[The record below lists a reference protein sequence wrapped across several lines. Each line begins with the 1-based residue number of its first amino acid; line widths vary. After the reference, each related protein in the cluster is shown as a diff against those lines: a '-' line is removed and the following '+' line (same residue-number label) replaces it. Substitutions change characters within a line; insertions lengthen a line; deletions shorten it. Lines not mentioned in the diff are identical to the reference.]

1 MTDNDYLIAY
11 EREKAARLAAEKL
24 LEELTREVY
33 FKNAELVKINREFK
47 KQQQALIQQEKMAS
61 VGFLA
66 SGIAHEINN
75 PLGYS
80 LSNMSVLSEYIEE
93 LVSAIQTVRD
103 DASIAETSKAP
114 LSSESVVEVL
124 IDMPDL
130 VAESLDGLKAV
141 KQIVSDLRGF
151 ARTNTAELTE
161 TNVNDCL
168 TTTMN
173 VLAAEIKRKAVLHVE
188 LKSTQLIDANAG
200 KLNQVFANLII
211 NAVHASPDKGNLYIT
226 TRDEDHQVVID
237 ISDDGEGVP
246 QEHRTEIFSPFFTS
260 KPVGEGTGLGLSIAY
275 AIIVEEHQG
284 SLELAADGQGRG
296 ATFRIRLNAM

>member
-24 LEELTREVY
+24 LETLTREVY
-33 FKNAELVKINREFK
+33 FKNAELEKINREFK
-47 KQQQALIQQEKMAS
+47 EQQQALIQQEKMAS

-246 QEHRTEIFSPFFTS
+246 EEHRAEIFSPFFTS

>member
-24 LEELTREVY
+24 LETLTREVY
-33 FKNAELVKINREFK
+33 FKNAELEKINREFK
-47 KQQQALIQQEKMAS
+47 EQQQALIQQEKMAS

-246 QEHRTEIFSPFFTS
+246 EEHRTEIFSPFFTS

-284 SLELAADGQGRG
+284 SLELVADGQGRG

>member
-24 LEELTREVY
+24 LETLTREVY
-33 FKNAELVKINREFK
+33 FKNAELEKINREFK
-47 KQQQALIQQEKMAS
+47 EQQQALIQQEKMAS

-246 QEHRTEIFSPFFTS
+246 EEHRTEIFSPFFTS

>member
-24 LEELTREVY
+24 LETLTREVY
-33 FKNAELVKINREFK
+33 FKNAELEKINREFK
-47 KQQQALIQQEKMAS
+47 EQQQALIQQEKMAS

-114 LSSESVVEVL
+114 LSSESIVEVL

-246 QEHRTEIFSPFFTS
+246 EEHRTEIFSPFFTS

>member
-47 KQQQALIQQEKMAS
+47 EQQQALIQQEKMAS

-66 SGIAHEINN
+66 SRIAHEINN

-246 QEHRTEIFSPFFTS
+246 EEHRTEIFSPFFTS

>member
-47 KQQQALIQQEKMAS
+47 EQQQALIQQEKMAS

-80 LSNMSVLSEYIEE
+80 LSNLSVLSEYIEE

-246 QEHRTEIFSPFFTS
+246 EEHRTEIFSPFFTS

-284 SLELAADGQGRG
+284 SLELVADGQGRG

>member
-47 KQQQALIQQEKMAS
+47 EQQQALIQQEKMAS

-284 SLELAADGQGRG
+284 SLELVADGQGRG

>member
-47 KQQQALIQQEKMAS
+47 EQQQALIQQEKMAS

-188 LKSTQLIDANAG
+188 LKSTQLVDANAG

-246 QEHRTEIFSPFFTS
+246 EEHRTEIFSPFFTS

-284 SLELAADGQGRG
+284 SLELVADGQGRG

>member
-24 LEELTREVY
+24 LETLTREVY
-33 FKNAELVKINREFK
+33 FKNVELEKINREFK
-47 KQQQALIQQEKMAS
+47 EQQQALIQQEKMAS

-246 QEHRTEIFSPFFTS
+246 EEHRTEIFSPFFTS

>member
-33 FKNAELVKINREFK
+33 FKNAELEKINREFK
-47 KQQQALIQQEKMAS
+47 EQQQALIQQEKMAS

-151 ARTNTAELTE
+151 ARTNTAERTE

-188 LKSTQLIDANAG
+188 LKSKQLIDANAG

-226 TRDEDHQVVID
+226 TRDEGHQVVID

-246 QEHRTEIFSPFFTS
+246 EEHRAEIFSPFFTS
-260 KPVGEGTGLGLSIAY
+260 KPAGEGTGLGLSIAY

>member
-47 KQQQALIQQEKMAS
+47 EQQQALIQQEKMAS

-246 QEHRTEIFSPFFTS
+246 EEHRTEIFSPFFTS

>member
-1 MTDNDYLIAY
+1 M
-11 EREKAARLAAEKL
+11 
-24 LEELTREVY
+24 
-33 FKNAELVKINREFK
+33 
-47 KQQQALIQQEKMAS
+47 
-61 VGFLA
+61 
-66 SGIAHEINN
+66 
-75 PLGYS
+75 
-80 LSNMSVLSEYIEE
+80 
-93 LVSAIQTVRD
+93 
-103 DASIAETSKAP
+103 
-114 LSSESVVEVL
+114 SSESVVEVL

-188 LKSTQLIDANAG
+188 LKSTQLVDANAG

-246 QEHRTEIFSPFFTS
+246 EEHRTEIFSPFFTS

-284 SLELAADGQGRG
+284 SLELVADGQGRG

>member
-47 KQQQALIQQEKMAS
+47 EQQQALIQQEKMAS

-260 KPVGEGTGLGLSIAY
+260 KPVGQGTGLGLSIAY

>member
-33 FKNAELVKINREFK
+33 FKNVELEKINREFK
-47 KQQQALIQQEKMAS
+47 EQQQALIQQEKMAS

-246 QEHRTEIFSPFFTS
+246 EEHRTEIFSPFFTS

>member
-24 LEELTREVY
+24 LETLTREVY
-33 FKNAELVKINREFK
+33 FKNAELEKINREFK
-47 KQQQALIQQEKMAS
+47 EQQQALIQQEKMAS

-188 LKSTQLIDANAG
+188 LKSTQLVDANAG

-246 QEHRTEIFSPFFTS
+246 EEHRAEIFSPFFTS

>member
-246 QEHRTEIFSPFFTS
+246 EEHRTEIFSPFFTS

>member
-33 FKNAELVKINREFK
+33 FKNAELEKINREFK
-47 KQQQALIQQEKMAS
+47 EQQQALIQQEKMAS

-114 LSSESVVEVL
+114 LSSESIVEVL

-246 QEHRTEIFSPFFTS
+246 EEHRTEIFSPFFTS

>member
-33 FKNAELVKINREFK
+33 FKNAELEKINREFK
-47 KQQQALIQQEKMAS
+47 EQQQALIQQEKMAS

-246 QEHRTEIFSPFFTS
+246 EEHRTEIFSPFFTS

>member
-11 EREKAARLAAEKL
+11 RREKAARLAAEKL
-24 LEELTREVY
+24 LEEVTREVY
-33 FKNAELVKINREFK
+33 FKNAELERINREVK
-47 KQQQALIQQEKMAS
+47 EQQQALIQQEKMAS

-93 LVSAIQTVRD
+93 LVSVIQGVRD
-103 DASIAETSKAP
+103 DALVPETSKAP

-124 IDMPDL
+124 TDMPDL
-130 VAESLDGLKAV
+130 VAESIDGLQAV

-151 ARTNTAELTE
+151 ARTNTAELSP

-173 VLAAEIKRKAVLHVE
+173 VLASELKRKAVVQVE
-188 LKSTQLIDANAG
+188 LQSTLIVEANAG
-200 KLNQVFANLII
+200 KLNQVFANLML
-211 NAVHASPDKGNLYIT
+211 NAVQALLAKGNLYIS
-226 TRDEDHQVVID
+226 TRDENNQVVID
-237 ISDDGEGVP
+237 ISDDGAGVP
-246 QEHRTEIFSPFFTS
+246 VENRAEIFSPFFTT
-260 KPVGEGTGLGLSIAY
+260 KPAGEGTGLGLSIAY
-275 AIIVEEHQG
+275 AIIVDDHQG
-284 SLELAADGQGRG
+284 SLELVEDGRGSG
-296 ATFRIRLNAM
+296 ATFRIRLNAA

>member
-24 LEELTREVY
+24 LETLTREVY
-33 FKNAELVKINREFK
+33 FKNAELAKINREFK
-47 KQQQALIQQEKMAS
+47 EQQQALIQQEKMAS

-246 QEHRTEIFSPFFTS
+246 EEHRTEIFSPFFTS

>member
-24 LEELTREVY
+24 LETLTREVY
-33 FKNAELVKINREFK
+33 FKNAELEKINREFK
-47 KQQQALIQQEKMAS
+47 EQQQALIQQEKMAS

-114 LSSESVVEVL
+114 LSSESIVEVL

-246 QEHRTEIFSPFFTS
+246 EEHRTEIFSPFFTS

-284 SLELAADGQGRG
+284 SLELVADGQGRG

>member
-11 EREKAARLAAEKL
+11 ERENAARLAAEKL

-47 KQQQALIQQEKMAS
+47 EQQQALIQQEKMAS

-188 LKSTQLIDANAG
+188 LKSTQLVDANAG

-246 QEHRTEIFSPFFTS
+246 EEHRTEIFSPFFTS

>member
-24 LEELTREVY
+24 LETLTREVY
-33 FKNAELVKINREFK
+33 FKNAELEKINREFK
-47 KQQQALIQQEKMAS
+47 EQQQALIQQEKMAS

-226 TRDEDHQVVID
+226 TRDEGHQVVID

-246 QEHRTEIFSPFFTS
+246 EEHRTEIFSPFFTS

>member
-47 KQQQALIQQEKMAS
+47 EQQQALIQQEKMAS

>member
-24 LEELTREVY
+24 LETLTREVY
-33 FKNAELVKINREFK
+33 FKNVELEKINREFK
-47 KQQQALIQQEKMAS
+47 EQQQALIQQEKMAS

-114 LSSESVVEVL
+114 LSSESIVEVL

-246 QEHRTEIFSPFFTS
+246 EEHRTEIFSPFFTS

-284 SLELAADGQGRG
+284 SLELVADGQGRG

>member
-47 KQQQALIQQEKMAS
+47 EQQQALIQQEKMAS

-188 LKSTQLIDANAG
+188 LKSTQLVDANAG

-246 QEHRTEIFSPFFTS
+246 EEHRTEIFSPFFTS

>member
-24 LEELTREVY
+24 LETLTREVY
-33 FKNAELVKINREFK
+33 FKNAELEKINREFK
-47 KQQQALIQQEKMAS
+47 EQQQALIQQEKMAS

-114 LSSESVVEVL
+114 LSSESIVEVL
-124 IDMPDL
+124 IDMPNL

-246 QEHRTEIFSPFFTS
+246 EEHRTEIFSPFFTS

>member
-47 KQQQALIQQEKMAS
+47 EQQQALIQQEKMAS

-226 TRDEDHQVVID
+226 TRDEGHQVVID

-246 QEHRTEIFSPFFTS
+246 EEHRTEIFSPFFTS

-284 SLELAADGQGRG
+284 SLELVADGQGRG

>member
-47 KQQQALIQQEKMAS
+47 EQQQALIQQEKMAS

-246 QEHRTEIFSPFFTS
+246 EEHRAEIFSPFFTS

>member
-246 QEHRTEIFSPFFTS
+246 EEHRTEIFSPFFTS

-284 SLELAADGQGRG
+284 SLELVADGQGRG

>member
-47 KQQQALIQQEKMAS
+47 EQQQALIQQEKMAS

-188 LKSTQLIDANAG
+188 LKSTQLVDANAG

>member
-47 KQQQALIQQEKMAS
+47 EQQQALIQQEKMAS

-246 QEHRTEIFSPFFTS
+246 EEHRTEIFSPFFTS

-284 SLELAADGQGRG
+284 SLELVADGQGRG

>member
-33 FKNAELVKINREFK
+33 FKNAELEKINREFK
-47 KQQQALIQQEKMAS
+47 EQQQALIQQEKMAS

-151 ARTNTAELTE
+151 ARTNTAERTE

-188 LKSTQLIDANAG
+188 LKSKQLIDANAG

-226 TRDEDHQVVID
+226 TRDEGHQVVID

-246 QEHRTEIFSPFFTS
+246 EEHRAEIFSPFFTS

>member
-33 FKNAELVKINREFK
+33 FKNVELEKINREFK
-47 KQQQALIQQEKMAS
+47 EQQQALIQQEKMAS

-246 QEHRTEIFSPFFTS
+246 EEHRTEIFSPFFTS

-284 SLELAADGQGRG
+284 SLELVADGQGRG

>member
-47 KQQQALIQQEKMAS
+47 EQQQALIQQEKMAS

-226 TRDEDHQVVID
+226 TRDEGHQVVID

-246 QEHRTEIFSPFFTS
+246 EEHRTEIFSPFFTS